1 MGIFKFDHPF
11 YLFVLSL
18 PLFILGIIVF
28 IFSVFTGI
36 RLLTI
41 IFDKINYRK
50 LKHII
55 ERNPHIGLE
64 GKDANFIYK
73 QGKFTLKYRVIS
85 LEINEAKKRIELI
98 YAKKKL
104 WPCEEKFI
112 RFKKGISEFLIYHEW
127 MHLFKLPV
135 FSLLLISIS
144 IFYFVL
150 VEPQIYKDYRL
161 RWVVSH
167 MLRIDIKN
175 VEIKP
180 GGWVK
185 IWGSRRMA
193 VDQQTESI
201 SYNVNLSEWFTHLD
215 EGYITRWRG
224 KQYGYVDHS
233 LKYDDYGNIWLEKE
247 GKWIAG
253 KINKGALD
261 WEEPQGT
268 GIRAGKVLGH
278 QLHLKDEFSSDD
290 K

>member
-11 YLFVLSL
+11 YLFVSSL
-18 PLFILGIIVF
+18 LLFILGIIVF
-28 IFSVFTGI
+28 IFSVFIGI

-64 GKDANFIYK
+64 DKDGNFIYK
-73 QGKFTLKYRVIS
+73 QGKFTLKYRIVS

-98 YAKKKL
+98 STKKKL
-104 WPCEEKFI
+104 RPGEEKFI
-112 RFKKGISEFLIYHEW
+112 KFKKGISEFLIYHEW
-127 MHLFKLPV
+127 IHLFKSPV
-135 FSLLLISIS
+135 FFLLLMPIL

-150 VEPQIYKDYRL
+150 VEPQMYKDYRL
-161 RWVVSH
+161 RWIISR
-167 MLRIDIKN
+167 MLRLDPKD
-175 VEIKP
+175 VEIKS

-193 VDQQTESI
+193 VAQQTEPI
-201 SYNVNLSEWFTHLD
+201 SYNVNLFKWLTFQN

-233 LKYDDYGNIWLEKE
+233 LKYDDHGNIWLEKE
-247 GKWIAG
+247 GKWRQG
-253 KINKGALD
+253 KIYKDALY

-268 GIRAGKVLGH
+268 GIMAGKVLGH
-278 QLHLKDEFSSDD
+278 DLRLRDEFSVNDE
-290 K
+290 